1 VLFPGLNVPLHI
13 FEPRYREMIGDV
25 ANEHAIIG
33 MTLLKGDW
41 EADYKAFPIFS
52 R

>member
-1 VLFPGLNVPLHI
+1 VPLHI

-33 MTLLKGDW
+33 
-41 EADYKAFPIFS
+41 
-52 R
+52 